1 MQYVVVSSR
10 GVNLLDKRAQ
20 QADGGTTIISI
31 LLYPMGVLQHR
42 WSTYGLGAAQRFAV
56 NL

>member
-10 GVNLLDKRAQ
+10 GVNLLDTKAQ
-20 QADGGTTIISI
+20 QADGGTTILSI
-31 LLYPMGVLQHR
+31 LLNCASAQ
-42 WSTYGLGAAQRFAV
+42 TIYGLGAAQRFAV